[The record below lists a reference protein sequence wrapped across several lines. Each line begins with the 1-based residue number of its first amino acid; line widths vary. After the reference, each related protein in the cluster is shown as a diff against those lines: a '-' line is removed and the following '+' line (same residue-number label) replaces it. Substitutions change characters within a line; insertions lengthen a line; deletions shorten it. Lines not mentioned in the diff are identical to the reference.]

1 MNKTK
6 RLTVLL
12 VLLVS
17 IMMVLSGCLP
27 KIEAK
32 TPAKLKVSKATKKIT
47 SELRLGTLEVSND
60 TRITNQKEKAGVEQ
74 KAIDF
79 ASKKIK
85 ELKKLAAEKKEGEI
99 TTAEAIEEINEIL
112 QEEPINEELEGQEE
126 GNDNSSSNS
135 NSNSSGSNN
144 SGGSSNSSSSSSN
157 SSPGT
162 SDSGGSSSSS
172 GSDSSSGSNSGSSD
186 NSGSGSEA
194 GSGSEGG
201 GSDDSSSGGDD
212 LVIPDPND
220 SGDSGEDELVIPDI
234 PDDTDTNTETGDTP
248 QE

>member
-112 QEEPINEELEGQEE
+112 QEEPINEELEGQE

-157 SSPGT
+157 S
-162 SDSGGSSSSS
+162 
-172 GSDSSSGSNSGSSD
+172 
-186 NSGSGSEA
+186 
-194 GSGSEGG
+194 
-201 GSDDSSSGGDD
+201 
-212 LVIPDPND
+212 
-220 SGDSGEDELVIPDI
+220 
-234 PDDTDTNTETGDTP
+234 
-248 QE
+248 